1 MAAEPGIPRE
11 LGPAPLAGAAA
22 PAARPLGCVS
32 AGPGALGWGRG
43 GHSGEDAQAA
53 PPPGHVP
60 HSGEEPTGSRLLPP
74 SRPRLPVPGS
84 GV

>member
-11 LGPAPLAGAAA
+11 LGPAPLAGGRSSRS
-22 PAARPLGCVS
+22 PATGLCVCRS
-32 AGPGALGWGRG
+32 WSPGARTPRRHPLPGTCLTVGRG
-43 GHSGEDAQAA
+43 
-53 PPPGHVP
+53 V
-60 HSGEEPTGSRLLPP
+60 EPTGSHLLPP